1 MDCFVAT
8 LLAKTANNAPQRRGG
23 CDEKGGERNFII
35 LVKNPL
41 NLPFAVI

>member
-8 LLAKTANNAPQRRGG
+8 LLAMTGWVRRQ
-23 CDEKGGERNFII
+23 GGERNFII

-41 NLPFAVI
+41 NLAFAVI